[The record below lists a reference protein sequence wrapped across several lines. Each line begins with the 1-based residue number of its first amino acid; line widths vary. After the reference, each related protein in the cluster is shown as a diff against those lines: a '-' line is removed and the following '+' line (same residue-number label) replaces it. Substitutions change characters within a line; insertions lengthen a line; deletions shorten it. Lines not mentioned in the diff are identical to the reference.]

1 MEKERYFNPKTGK
14 EYFLDEYEQDIVD
27 NFDKHIELD
36 PEEKQKIMV
45 ELVEAAKNYNNASS
59 NIRVPNPY
67 LSKLKNKASEL
78 GIPYRTY
85 ILETLR
91 KAC

>member
-27 NFDKHIELD
+27 NFDKHIEIE
-36 PEEKQKIMV
+36 PEEKQLIMA

-59 NIRVPNPY
+59 NIRIPNLY

-78 GIPYRTY
+78 GVSYRAY

>member
-1 MEKERYFNPKTGK
+1 MEKERHFNPKTGK
-14 EYFLDEYEQDIVD
+14 EYFLDEYEQDILD
-27 NFDKHIELD
+27 NIDKHIELGS
-36 PEEKQKIMV
+36 EEKQIIMA
-45 ELVEAAKNYNNASS
+45 ELVEMAENYNNASS

-78 GIPYRTY
+78 GIPYRKY

>member
-36 PEEKQKIMV
+36 PEEKQK
-45 ELVEAAKNYNNASS
+45 S
-59 NIRVPNPY
+59 
-67 LSKLKNKASEL
+67 
-78 GIPYRTY
+78 
-85 ILETLR
+85 
-91 KAC
+91 